1 MPLFNANHVFWIS
14 YLFTL
19 IAFAI
24 QLLINY
30 YLINKNE
37 SSKTFNNLPLLIVG
51 TFYFFIQIIVSIMLM
66 IINMENLEFSIV
78 IQSVILGIFIIIVLL
93 LSQSKEHIEAVEE
106 DTKNQTLFLTKMK
119 KEVEILSNKV
129 DDNLKDMFDELF
141 EIVRYANPMS
151 NEIVFSIEKEILS
164 TLNELKREINQNN
177 EEKILKLLDKLK
189 EMFVERNALLK

>member
-1 MPLFNANHVFWIS
+1 LFNANHVFWIS

-37 SSKTFNNLPLLIVG
+37 SSKTFNNLPLLIAC
-51 TFYFFIQIIVSIMLM
+51 TFYFFIQIIVSIILM
-66 IINMENLEFSIV
+66 IINMGILNFPIV
-78 IQSVILGIFIIIVLL
+78 IQSVILGIFIIIALL
-93 LSQSKEHIEAVEE
+93 LSQSKGHIEAVEE

-129 DDNLKDMFDELF
+129 DDNLKDTFDDLF

-151 NEIVFSIEKEILS
+151 NERVFSIEKEILS
-164 TLNELKREINQNN
+164 TLNELKSEINQNN

-189 EMFVERNALLK
+189 EMFVERNTLLK